1 MLPKKYHLRKHDA
14 TTRSLIQ
21 DGAIA
26 LYRAW
31 AMDPEYND
39 DPKLSNKL
47 IGAGGRDYC
56 HAGLLMRTHEHV
68 LLLDTQQW
76 RDGGVSQFS
85 EEVRQCPGLW
95 DVYHVTHPDY
105 SRRLAVKRMCEI
117 IGRPYGLAA
126 LVVAGLRHTAVGRR
140 LWPRINVDEYF
151 KNYNPHCSMAVSDA
165 VRKGRVDLCPDR
177 ADLFTEPVHIAQSEF
192 TEYFGTLIF

>member
-1 MLPKKYHLRKHDA
+1 MLPKTFQLMKYDA
-14 TTRSLIQ
+14 ARRQIQ

-31 AMDPEYND
+31 AVDPEHGD

-47 IGAGGRDYC
+47 IAAAGRVYC

-68 LLLDTQQW
+68 LLLDTRQW
-76 RDGGVSQFS
+76 RGGGVSQFS

-117 IGRPYGLAA
+117 IGRQYGWESLAKAAMRYTAIGRWLFPRVDVDDMKRHNPY
-126 LVVAGLRHTAVGRR
+126 
-140 LWPRINVDEYF
+140 
-151 KNYNPHCSMAVSDA
+151 CSMAVSAA
-165 VRKGRVDLCPDR
+165 VRNGRVDLCPER
-177 ADLFTEPVHIAQSEF
+177 ADLFTEPYHLALSEF
-192 TEYFGTLIF
+192 TEYFGTLVS